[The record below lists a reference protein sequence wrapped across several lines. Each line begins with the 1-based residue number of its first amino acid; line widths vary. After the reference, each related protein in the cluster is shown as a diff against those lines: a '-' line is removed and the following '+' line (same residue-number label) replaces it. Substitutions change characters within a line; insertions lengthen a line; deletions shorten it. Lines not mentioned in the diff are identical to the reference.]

1 MRDMPMT
8 TDMDLETTTRGRA
21 ELTGYAV
28 EAIDGEVGSVDESTY
43 EASGS
48 YLVVDTGP
56 WIFRQR

>member
-1 MRDMPMT
+1 VG
-8 TDMDLETTTRGRA
+8 GRA